1 MAVHRIPGKA
11 INIEIMADEFDVAD
25 FEIWANDPEVGGLFT
40 AKRMDDSE
48 DTSYTRD
55 VLKLIDKN
63 SEHFIVTLPLRG
75 SLSGPIVLK
84 RTNYNLLELPRLSEE
99 DIQ

>member
-11 INIEIMADEFDVAD
+11 INIEIMADELNVVYSGLED
-25 FEIWANDPEVGGLFT
+25 NPEVGGLFT
-40 AKRMDDSE
+40 AQRMDDSE

-63 SEHFIVTLPLRG
+63 SAHFIVTLPLRG

-99 DIQ
+99 DMQ